1 MSKRSI
7 PELTLEVVDAGL
19 DLVRTEVAIVREDI
33 ARTVAA
39 RATGV
44 GLLLGAAI
52 VGLIALVFL
61 TVALFYGLASVMAN
75 GWAALVTAL
84 VVLALAGLLAALG
97 VGRLRGGANG

>member
-19 DLVRTEVAIVREDI
+19 ELVRTEVAIVREDI
-33 ARTVAA
+33 TRTVAA
-39 RATGV
+39 RAAGV
-44 GLLLGAAI
+44 GLLLGAAV

-61 TVALFYGLASVMAN
+61 TLALFYGLASVMAS

-84 VVLALAGLLAALG
+84 AILALAGLLAGLG
-97 VGRLRGGANG
+97 IGRLRGGANG